1 MNKRSHRQL
10 RHRRV
15 RAKVFGTSKRPRFS
29 VFRSLN
35 HIYAQLIDD
44 EAGRT
49 LIAASS
55 KEIDLKGKKIDKA
68 AAIGKLVAEKALA
81 SGINRVVFDRG
92 GYKYHGRMKSL
103 AEAARATGLQF

>member
-1 MNKRSHRQL
+1 MNKHKQRQL

-15 RAKVFGTSKRPRFS
+15 RAKVFGTSRRPRLS

-49 LIAASS
+49 LVAASS
-55 KEIDLKGKKIDKA
+55 KEINLKGKRLDQA
-68 AAIGKLVAEKALA
+68 ASVGQLTAEKALA
-81 SGINRVVFDRG
+81 AGINQAVFDRG

-103 AEAARATGLQF
+103 AQAARAAGLKF